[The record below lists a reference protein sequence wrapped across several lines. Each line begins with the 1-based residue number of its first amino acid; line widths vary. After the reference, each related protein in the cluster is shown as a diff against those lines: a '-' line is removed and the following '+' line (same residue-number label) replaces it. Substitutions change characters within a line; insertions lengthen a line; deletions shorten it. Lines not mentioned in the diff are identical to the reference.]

1 MKIEL
6 NKEQNALVKKMT
18 PEINKAG
25 RILRK
30 GMTDLMK
37 AFNKELVKHVK
48 SLVKTGLTVKQA
60 RKVVEKIAL
69 PYMSQ
74 QNYSELMNK
83 SGLRTTQNK
92 RSDSGEKKGVTKDQL
107 LSLYASASPEV
118 QDEFFKAL
126 EARRA

>member
-6 NKEQNALVKKMT
+6 NKEQNALVKKIT
-18 PEINKAG
+18 PQINKAG

-30 GMTDLMK
+30 GQLELMK

-48 SLVKTGLTVKQA
+48 ALVETGLTTKKA

-69 PYMSQ
+69 PFMSQ

-83 SGLRTTQNK
+83 SGLRTTENK
-92 RSDSGEKKGVTKDQL
+92 RSDKGEKKGVSKDQL
-107 LSLYASASPEV
+107 LSLYASASAEV

-126 EARRA
+126 QARRA

>member
-1 MKIEL
+1 MKITL
-6 NKEQNALVKKMT
+6 NKEQNALVKKIT
-18 PEINKAG
+18 PQINKAG

-30 GMTDLMK
+30 GQLDLMK

-48 SLVKTGLTVKQA
+48 TLVATGLTIKQA

-92 RSDSGEKKGVTKDQL
+92 RSDSGEKKGITKEQILKLWGD
-107 LSLYASASPEV
+107 ASAEV
-118 QDEFFKAL
+118 QADTFEAL
-126 EARRA
+126 KLRMA

>member
-6 NKEQNALVKKMT
+6 NKEQSALVKKMT

-25 RILRK
+25 RVLRK
-30 GMTDLMK
+30 GMTELMK

-48 SLVKTGLTVKQA
+48 ALVETGLTIKKA

-83 SGLRTTQNK
+83 SGLRTTENK
-92 RSDSGEKKGVTKDQL
+92 RSDKGEKKGITKEQILKLWGD
-107 LSLYASASPEV
+107 ASAEV
-118 QDEFFKAL
+118 QAETFKAL
-126 EARRA
+126 KLRMA